1 MRRPVFREL
10 LEERR
15 GRKRFGPVDA
25 GSRPCPRLQ
34 ELEGD
39 DRIERGL
46 PDDRLPGTLRWKPSD
61 NVTVVVPVGLMIVVS
76 IVGTIVLNIL
86 LRR

>member
-1 MRRPVFREL
+1 METAGKVL
-10 LEERR
+10 LVAAAVLAVL
-15 GRKRFGPVDA
+15 GA
-25 GSRPCPRLQ
+25 GALVLSWL
-34 ELEGD
+34 GV
-39 DRIERGL
+39 
-46 PDDRLPGTLRWKPSD
+46 DRLPGMLRWKPSD